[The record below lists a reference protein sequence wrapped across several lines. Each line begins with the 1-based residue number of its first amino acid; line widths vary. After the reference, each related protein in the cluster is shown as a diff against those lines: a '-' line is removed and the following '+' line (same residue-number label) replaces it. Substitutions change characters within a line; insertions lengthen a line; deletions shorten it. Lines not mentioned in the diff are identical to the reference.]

1 MSFQI
6 PITIKQAIENIES
19 SRFLLPAI
27 QREFIWS
34 SEKIEWLFDSIM
46 RNYPISS
53 FLFWKVEGGT
63 KKGYKF
69 YKFINEYRERYKT
82 HNEEIKTDGINDFEA
97 VLDGQQRLTSLYI
110 GLKGSYA
117 YKEPRKWWEDTEIVI
132 PTRDLYLNIEC
143 ALTEQEDGRVY
154 EFKFLKREDT
164 KQIDIHNS
172 KWFRVGKILG
182 LTSIYE
188 FNKFISEHNLNQFAQ
203 ETISK
208 LHEAIHSKLL
218 INYFLESEQNIDKAL
233 NIFIRINSGG
243 EPLDFSD
250 LILSIAIANWEKKD
264 ARQEIYK
271 LVDNIRDKGFT
282 ISKDFILRTFLYLYS
297 TNIKFKVTNF
307 STQNAIRF
315 EKEWE
320 KIRKAILCIFDLVNS
335 FGFIDSTLT
344 SKNALLPII
353 YYVYHQ
359 KYDDFSTKTEYID
372 ERDTIKRWL
381 LAVTVKRLFGG
392 TSEGFLVQI
401 RKAFTDNI
409 DTEHI
414 KSNINNFPVEQIKE
428 KVTSD
433 MSMSDDFIEKLLY
446 TQKDDKYAFSI
457 LALLYQNLDYKN
469 NNFDKDHL
477 HPIISFDK
485 VNLDKLAIDQQVR
498 EEYFE
503 NSHYNNSILNL
514 QMLDS
519 NENKSKQAKQ
529 LEEWLNSK
537 QDKTKTLETQLIPD
551 ASFKL
556 EDFPV
561 FIEARKELLVKQL
574 KQLL

>member
-1 MSFQI
+1 MSFQT
-6 PITIKQAIENIES
+6 PITIKQAIDNIENN
-19 SRFLLPAI
+19 RFLLPAI

-34 SEKIEWLFDSIM
+34 SKKIEWLFDSIM

-53 FLFWKVEGGT
+53 FLFWKVQGET

-69 YKFINEYRERYKT
+69 YKFISEYRERYKT
-82 HNEEIKTDGINDFEA
+82 HNEEIKTDGHNDFEA

-117 YKEPRKWWEDTEIVI
+117 YKEPRKWWEDNEIAL
-132 PTRDLYLNIEC
+132 PTRDLYLNIEH

-154 EFKFLKREDT
+154 EFEFLKREDT
-164 KQIDIHNS
+164 LQNDIYSS
-172 KWFRVGKILG
+172 KWFRVGKILE
-182 LTSIYE
+182 LTGMFE
-188 FNKFISEHNLNQFAQ
+188 FNKFLTEYSLNEFAQ

-250 LILSIAIANWEKKD
+250 LILSIAIANWKQKD

-307 STQNAIRF
+307 STENAIKF
-315 EKEWE
+315 ENEWE
-320 KIRKAILCIFDLVNS
+320 NIRKVILDVFDLVNT

-353 YYVYHQ
+353 YYVYH
-359 KYDDFSTKTEYID
+359 KKFENIATKTEYIN
-372 ERDTIKRWL
+372 EREIIRKWL

-409 DTEHI
+409 QTAY
-414 KSNINNFPVEQIKE
+414 INSKILFFPVDAIK
-428 KVTSD
+428 KQVTSD
-433 MSMSDDFIEKLLY
+433 MSVSDEFIEGLLY

-457 LALLYQNLDYKN
+457 LALLYDNLDYKN
-469 NNFDKDHL
+469 NDFDKDHL
-477 HPIISFDK
+477 HPIVSFSTK
-485 VNLDKLAIDQQVR
+485 QLNKLKIQQDR
-498 EEYFE
+498 EIFE
-503 NSHYNNSILNL
+503 DNDYNNSILNL

-519 NENKSKQAKQ
+519 NENKSKKDKSLA
-529 LEEWLNSK
+529 EWINSK
-537 QDKTKTLETQLIPD
+537 QNKKQLLETQLIPNV
-551 ASFKL
+551 SL
-556 EDFPV
+556 DFENFPE
-561 FIEARKELLVKQL
+561 FIEARKVLLIEKL